1 MVECSIIPYLGMGYQ
16 PPPMSN
22 FFRKIRKQLA
32 NDKNTMKYW
41 RYAFGEIV
49 LVVVGILIAIQL
61 NEWRNDHY
69 NKKQKQNVLKA
80 LRAEF
85 QSNLSQLDT
94 ILFYNDQ
101 VLNGYPVVMGLI
113 NSNIDPLDKKVISK
127 LVNNLGYTWSFNPI
141 NGALRSGISSG
152 EIHLITN
159 KRLIELLFSW
169 EDVVKDS
176 EEEATKIR
184 AHQGDAI
191 ALLQK
196 YIRIGDL
203 WQTDNHEL
211 KYSSHPADYSGLFKD
226 VLFEDYAAISFH
238 YASEYATELA
248 VIKTNNLEILELIE
262 RELVK

>member
-1 MVECSIIPYLGMGYQ
+1 MGYQ
-16 PPPMSN
+16 RPPMSN

-32 NDKNTMKYW
+32 NDKNTMRYW
-41 RYAFGEIV
+41 RYAFGEIA
-49 LVVVGILIAIQL
+49 LVVIGILIAIQL

-69 NKKQKQNVLKA
+69 NNKQKQNVLKA
-80 LRAEF
+80 LRTEF
-85 QSNLSQLDT
+85 QSNLSQVDT
-94 ILFYNDQ
+94 ILFYNDR

-113 NSNIDPLDKKVISK
+113 NSNIDTLDKEEISE
-127 LVNNLGYTWSFNPI
+127 LVNSLGYTWSFNPI

-184 AHQGDAI
+184 KHQADAI
-191 ALLQK
+191 PLFQK

-203 WQTDNHEL
+203 WVTDVREL
-211 KYSSHPADYSGLFKD
+211 KYSSHPSDYSGLFKD
-226 VLFEDYAAISFH
+226 VLFEDYAAISFT
-238 YASEYATELA
+238 YAGEFATELHI
-248 VIKTNNLEILELIE
+248 IKTNNLEILELIDQ
-262 RELVK
+262 ELVK